1 MNTFQDVT
9 ALKRLDARLQL
20 LADAGTILARSGDY
34 QETLNELAQLMV
46 RQLADWC
53 IVDVLE
59 VETGVSRV
67 AVAHAR
73 KEKVLFAAE
82 LQRRYPTDPSEGA
95 AATVM
100 RTGVPLLLPVIT
112 DAQLD
117 DAARD
122 AEHAAGLRALGLR
135 SVLIVP
141 LAARGTTLGALTLI
155 RSDARRPFSERD
167 VPLAEEVA
175 RRAGAA
181 VDAARLLHEATE
193 AVRLR
198 DDFLAMASHDMRTPL
213 AVILGYIQLA
223 ARRMKRVPIEDAK
236 LSGYLASAERTT
248 GRLNSLVGELMDVSL
263 LRSGRALPLNPERLR
278 LRSLVETI
286 VAEHR
291 RLTAERTFEV
301 VATGDPIIE
310 ADGDRLERV
319 MDNLIENA
327 VKYSGEGSRIQ
338 VAVDVHDGE
347 ATISVADLG
356 RGIPAADLPH
366 IFEPFHRAANA
377 SGIRGTGGW
386 GWPARGTSSA
396 RWAGRS
402 RSPAKRARGPPSSST
417 SPSRRNHPRRT
428 DRRAAIMAAPY
439 SRPRRG
445 RDPVILR
452 RALRLSAGAHRRRGC
467 SPRARERPARRRP
480 AVPPVRW
487 PTRPT
492 RLSSVP
498 RTSSSARP
506 ASRRLL
512 GRPSPSSSPNEE
524 AVPHDV
530 AVYTDNTK
538 SEELVR
544 GDIITGPNA
553 TTTVTVPAQQPGQ
566 LFFQCTIHA
575 AMQGALVVEAAGIPS
590 SAPASTSAY

>member
-1 MNTFQDVT
+1 MVETAPGPGREAAPTGHGGSAGPHFDPTSEHVATAALEAGDGITVQDASGRLTFVNRAAARLMGFASPEEAMAEPIERVMDRFDLLDERGKPLPMSRLPSRRALRQPGRHESTLRFRVKATGEERYAATSAVSLRDASGSVRYVVNTFQDVT

-67 AVAHAR
+67 AVAHAQ

-95 AATVM
+95 TATVV

-117 DAARD
+117 EAARD

-167 VPLAEEVA
+167 VPLAQEVA

-181 VDAARLLHEATE
+181 VDAARLLHETTE
-193 AVRLR
+193 ALRLR

-213 AVILGYIQLA
+213 AVILGYVQLA

-263 LRSGRALPLNPERLR
+263 LRSGRALPLSPEPLR

-291 RLTAERTFEV
+291 RLTADRVFEV
-301 VATGDPIIE
+301 VASGDPVIE

-327 VKYSGEGSRIQ
+327 VKYSGERSHIQ
-338 VAVDVHDGE
+338 VAVDVNDGE

-356 RGIPAADLPH
+356 RGIPAGDLPH

-377 SGIRGTGGW
+377 SGIRGTGLGL
-386 GWPARGTSSA
+386 
-396 RWAGRS
+396 AGS
-402 RSPAKRARGPPSSST
+402 R
-417 SPSRRNHPRRT
+417 
-428 DRRAAIMAAPY
+428 D
-439 SRPRRG
+439 
-445 RDPVILR
+445 V
-452 RALRLSAGAHRRRGC
+452 
-467 SPRARERPARRRP
+467 
-480 AVPPVRW
+480 VRQMGGEI
-487 PTRPT
+487 TVT
-492 RLSSVP
+492 
-498 RTSSSARP
+498 
-506 ASRRLL
+506 
-512 GRPSPSSSPNEE
+512 
-524 AVPHDV
+524 
-530 AVYTDNTK
+530 
-538 SEELVR
+538 SEE
-544 GDIITGPNA
+544 
-553 TTTVTVPAQQPGQ
+553 
-566 LFFQCTIHA
+566 
-575 AMQGALVVEAAGIPS
+575 GAGSTFVVHLPMEKK
-590 SAPASTSAY
+590 APAAD